1 MESVAKGLVG
11 REVDLVMR
19 KKPEYPSF
27 SRRYVIMSVADGMLE
42 VKGPSGMV
50 KTISLEDPHMKVEE
64 IRAVI
69 PESSGV

>member
-1 MESVAKGLVG
+1 MEGIAKGLVG

-19 KKPEYPSF
+19 RKPEYPSF
-27 SRRYVIMSVADGMLE
+27 SRRYVIMSVADGRLE

-50 KTISLEDPHMKVEE
+50 RTILLEDNYLKVED

-69 PESSGV
+69 PESSGI